1 MKIFL
6 VIAEHPSI
14 PGIQCVPCVN
24 RDAANRKA
32 AELATIMRSDCGH
45 IPDVPVA
52 TPETWQRTMKAIV
65 QYYGKDAGATTYIE
79 IQKAKVFA

>member
-6 VIAEHPSI
+6 VIAEHPTI
-14 PGIQCVPCVN
+14 PGVQCIPCIS

-32 AELATIMRSDCGH
+32 AELATIIRSDCG
-45 IPDVPVA
+45 ISDVPTA
-52 TPETWQRTMKAIV
+52 TPETWQRTMKAIA

-79 IQKAKVFA
+79 IQKTKIFV